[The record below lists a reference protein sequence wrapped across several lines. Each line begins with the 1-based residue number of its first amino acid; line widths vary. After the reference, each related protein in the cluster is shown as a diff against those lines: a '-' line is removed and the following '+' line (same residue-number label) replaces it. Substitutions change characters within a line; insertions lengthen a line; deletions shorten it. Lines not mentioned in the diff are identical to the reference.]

1 MDQTIEFTAADRR
14 LAIERLCAY
23 LVASVDA
30 AIASD
35 APFYISRWTAYFP
48 TTSMPPYW
56 SICHRQRIID
66 RCTAVRRAL
75 ILPTVR
81 ILE

>member
-1 MDQTIEFTAADRR
+1 MDQAIEFTAADRR

-35 APFYISRWTAYFP
+35 APFYHLTLDRVFP
-48 TTSMPPYW
+48 TTSMPPCW